1 MKKILYYLIF
11 TLLSS
16 IIFTTIFLTVIGYET
31 NKFNLLLE
39 KKIIEKEPNL
49 NIDLDKIKIKFNP
62 KKLSFFITTYKPE
75 VKYRNIRLDL
85 SKIDAYVNLR
95 SLITGSPEIN
105 QISINSNEININEL
119 SKVLKF
125 AKPSNFKK
133 FLLNNV
139 ESGKVNFNLDLS
151 LIENKFKD
159 YEINGYVKNLTTE
172 IPKTKLINTSFIFS
186 LGKNI
191 GEINNLRGYVNGF
204 QINSGTIE
212 FNYGNSI
219 EIKGSISSDIR
230 LSKENINIFFSDE
243 KTNFLESLSISGKFK
258 NVFNLDFDQTLK
270 ITNYNNKIVGSIK
283 NLEIKLYSP
292 LTNTYLNEDITT
304 IDLES
309 TSFDINYDMKDKK
322 DLISTGEYKING
334 KQAQK
339 FKFKQS
345 LKKNKKNI
353 ILDIDFNNGITVPLI
368 NYNSGEKLV
377 KINTELIFDKQRLN
391 LKKFSLKDDNS
402 EIKINNLIS
411 NNKSLIKFDN
421 ISVKTFLRNE
431 KNNDFNIKFG
441 KKIEIRGLKYDASN
455 LTNELGKNSDTIF
468 LKNLNKEISV
478 NISEIDTKVSDVISD
493 FTLIGF
499 IKNGK
504 FNKIISKGNFYDDK
518 YLDISLIED
527 DILKMKKLEI
537 YSDLPKPLL
546 TNYKFFKGL
555 SGGQMLLNS
564 NYNSQKSNS
573 TLVIENF
580 KVKNAP
586 GLVKLLSL
594 ADFGGMVDAVSGE
607 GLSFEKLEMKM
618 EKNNQV
624 LNLKELYAI
633 GPSISILMEGY
644 VENDSGIVSLRG
656 TMVPA
661 KNLNKF
667 LSKVPIVGDILIPK
681 EIGEGLFGISFK
693 MKGAPGEIKTTV
705 NPIKTLTPRFIQKA
719 LKKSN

>member
-1 MKKILYYLIF
+1 MKKILYYFIF
-11 TLLSS
+11 ILLSS

-39 KKIIEKEPNL
+39 KKIIEKEPSL

-62 KKLSFFITTYKPE
+62 KKLSFFITTHKPE

-151 LIENKFKD
+151 LIENKFED
-159 YEINGYVKNLTTE
+159 YEINGYVKNLSTK

-186 LGKNI
+186 LRKNI
-191 GEINNLRGYVNGF
+191 GEINNLRGFVNGF
-204 QINSGTIE
+204 QINSGAIE
-212 FNYGNSI
+212 FNYANSI
-219 EIKGSISSDIR
+219 EIKGSISSDVR

-243 KTNFLESLSISGKFK
+243 KTNFFESLSISGKFK
-258 NVFNLDFDQTLK
+258 NVFNLDFDKTLK
-270 ITNYNNKIVGSIK
+270 ITSYNNKIAGSIK
-283 NLEIKLYSP
+283 NFEIKLYSP
-292 LTNTYLNEDITT
+292 LTNTYLNDDITS
-304 IDLES
+304 IDLEN
-309 TSFDINYDMKDKK
+309 TSFDINYNMKDKK

-339 FKFKQS
+339 FKFKHS

-353 ILDIDFNNGITVPLI
+353 SLEMDFNNGIKVPLI
-368 NYNSGEKLV
+368 NYNSGENLV
-377 KINTELIFDKQRLN
+377 NITSELIFDKQRLN
-391 LKKFSLKDDNS
+391 LKKFSLKDGNS

-431 KNNDFNIKFG
+431 KNNDFKIKFG

-455 LTNELGKNSDTIF
+455 LTKELGKNSDTIF

-594 ADFGGMVDAVSGE
+594 ADFGGMVDAASGE

-618 EKNNQV
+618 EKNKKV

-633 GPSISILMEGY
+633 GPSVSILMEGY
-644 VENDSGIVSLRG
+644 VENDSGLVSLRG

-661 KNLNKF
+661 KTLNKF

>member
-1 MKKILYYLIF
+1 MKKILYYFIF

-31 NKFNLLLE
+31 NKFNSLLE

-49 NIDLDKIKIKFNP
+49 NIDLNKIKIKFNP
-62 KKLSFFITTYKPE
+62 KKLSFFITTHKPE

-85 SKIDAYVNLR
+85 NKIDAYVNLR

-119 SKVLKF
+119 SKILKF

-133 FLLNNV
+133 FILNNV

-151 LIENKFKD
+151 LIENKFED
-159 YEINGYVKNLTTE
+159 YEINGYVKNLSTK
-172 IPKTKLINTSFIFS
+172 IPKTKLINTSFIFT

-191 GEINNLRGYVNGF
+191 GEINNLRGFVNGF

-212 FNYGNSI
+212 FNYANSI
-219 EIKGSISSDIR
+219 EIKGFISSDVR

-243 KTNFLESLSISGKFK
+243 KTNFFESLSISGKFK
-258 NVFNLDFDQTLK
+258 NVFNLDFDKTLK
-270 ITNYNNKIVGSIK
+270 ITSYNNKIAGSIK
-283 NLEIKLYSP
+283 NFEIKLYSP
-292 LTNTYLNEDITT
+292 LTNTYLNDDITS
-304 IDLES
+304 IDLEN
-309 TSFDINYDMKDKK
+309 TSFDINYNMKDKK

-339 FKFKQS
+339 FKFKHS

-353 ILDIDFNNGITVPLI
+353 SLEMDFNNGIKVPLI
-368 NYNSGEKLV
+368 NYNSGENLV
-377 KINTELIFDKQRLN
+377 NITSELIFDKQRLN
-391 LKKFSLKDDNS
+391 IKKFSLKDKNS

-421 ISVKTFLRNE
+421 ISVKTFLSNK

-441 KKIEIRGLKYDASN
+441 KKIQIRGLKYDASN
-455 LTNELGKNSDTIF
+455 LTKELGKNNDTIF

-499 IKNGK
+499 IKDGK

-618 EKNNQV
+618 EKNKKV
-624 LNLKELYAI
+624 LKLEELYAI
-633 GPSISILMEGY
+633 GPSVSILMEGY
-644 VENDSGIVSLRG
+644 VENDSGLVSLRG

-661 KNLNKF
+661 KTLNKF

>member
-1 MKKILYYLIF
+1 MKKILYYFIF
-11 TLLSS
+11 ILLSS
-16 IIFTTIFLTVIGYET
+16 IIFTTIFLTLIGYET
-31 NKFNLLLE
+31 NKFNSLLE
-39 KKIIEKEPNL
+39 KKIIEKEPSL

-62 KKLSFFITTYKPE
+62 KKLSFFITTHKPE
-75 VKYRNIRLDL
+75 VKYRNISLDL

-151 LIENKFKD
+151 LIENKFED
-159 YEINGYVKNLTTE
+159 YEINGYVKNLSTK

-186 LGKNI
+186 LRKNI
-191 GEINNLRGYVNGF
+191 GEINNLRGFVNGF
-204 QINSGTIE
+204 QINSGAIE
-212 FNYGNSI
+212 FNYANSI
-219 EIKGSISSDIR
+219 EIKGSISSDVR

-243 KTNFLESLSISGKFK
+243 KTNFFESLSISGKFK
-258 NVFNLDFDQTLK
+258 NVFNLDFDKTLK
-270 ITNYNNKIVGSIK
+270 ITSYNNKIAGSIK
-283 NLEIKLYSP
+283 NFEIKLYSP
-292 LTNTYLNEDITT
+292 LTNTYLNDDITS
-304 IDLES
+304 IDLEN
-309 TSFDINYDMKDKK
+309 TSFDINYNMKDKK

-339 FKFKQS
+339 FKFKHS

-353 ILDIDFNNGITVPLI
+353 SLEMDFNNGIKVPLI
-368 NYNSGEKLV
+368 NYNSGENLV
-377 KINTELIFDKQRLN
+377 NITSELIFDKQRLN
-391 LKKFSLKDDNS
+391 LKKFSLKDGNS

-455 LTNELGKNSDTIF
+455 LTKELGKNSDTIF

-594 ADFGGMVDAVSGE
+594 ADFGGMVDAASGE

-618 EKNNQV
+618 EKNKKV

-633 GPSISILMEGY
+633 GPSVSILMEGY
-644 VENDSGIVSLRG
+644 VENDSGLVSLRG

-661 KNLNKF
+661 KTLNKF

>member
-270 ITNYNNKIVGSIK
+270 ITSYNNKIVGSIK

>member
-1 MKKILYYLIF
+1 MKKILYYFIF
-11 TLLSS
+11 ILLSS
-16 IIFTTIFLTVIGYET
+16 IIFTTIFLTLIGYET
-31 NKFNLLLE
+31 NKFNSLLE
-39 KKIIEKEPNL
+39 KKIIEKEPSL
-49 NIDLDKIKIKFNP
+49 SIDLDKIKIKFNP
-62 KKLSFFITTYKPE
+62 KKLSFFITTHKPE

-151 LIENKFKD
+151 LIENKFED
-159 YEINGYVKNLTTE
+159 YEINGYVKNLSTK

-186 LGKNI
+186 LRKNI
-191 GEINNLRGYVNGF
+191 GEINNLRGFVNGF
-204 QINSGTIE
+204 QINSGAIE
-212 FNYGNSI
+212 FNYANSI
-219 EIKGSISSDIR
+219 EIKGSISSDVR

-243 KTNFLESLSISGKFK
+243 KTNFFESLSISGKFK
-258 NVFNLDFDQTLK
+258 NVFNLDFDKTLK
-270 ITNYNNKIVGSIK
+270 ITSYNNKIAGSIK
-283 NLEIKLYSP
+283 NFEIKLYSP
-292 LTNTYLNEDITT
+292 LTNTYLNDDITS
-304 IDLES
+304 IDLEN
-309 TSFDINYDMKDKK
+309 TSFDINYNMKDKK

-339 FKFKQS
+339 FKFEHS

-353 ILDIDFNNGITVPLI
+353 SLEMDFNNGIKVPLI
-368 NYNSGEKLV
+368 NYNSGENLV
-377 KINTELIFDKQRLN
+377 NITSELIFDKQRLN
-391 LKKFSLKDDNS
+391 LKKFSLKDGNS

-455 LTNELGKNSDTIF
+455 LTKELGKNSDTIF

-594 ADFGGMVDAVSGE
+594 ADFGGMVDAASGE

-618 EKNNQV
+618 EKNKKV

-633 GPSISILMEGY
+633 GPSVSILMEGY
-644 VENDSGIVSLRG
+644 VENDSGLVSLRG

-661 KNLNKF
+661 KTLNKF

>member
-353 ILDIDFNNGITVPLI
+353 SLDIDFNNGITVPLI

-402 EIKINNLIS
+402 VIKINNLIS

>member
-353 ILDIDFNNGITVPLI
+353 SLDIDFNNGITVPLI

>member
-1 MKKILYYLIF
+1 M
-11 TLLSS
+11 
-16 IIFTTIFLTVIGYET
+16 
-31 NKFNLLLE
+31 
-39 KKIIEKEPNL
+39 
-49 NIDLDKIKIKFNP
+49 
-62 KKLSFFITTYKPE
+62 
-75 VKYRNIRLDL
+75 
-85 SKIDAYVNLR
+85 
-95 SLITGSPEIN
+95 
-105 QISINSNEININEL
+105 
-119 SKVLKF
+119 
-125 AKPSNFKK
+125 
-133 FLLNNV
+133 
-139 ESGKVNFNLDLS
+139 
-151 LIENKFKD
+151 
-159 YEINGYVKNLTTE
+159 
-172 IPKTKLINTSFIFS
+172 
-186 LGKNI
+186 
-191 GEINNLRGYVNGF
+191 
-204 QINSGTIE
+204 
-212 FNYGNSI
+212 
-219 EIKGSISSDIR
+219 
-230 LSKENINIFFSDE
+230 
-243 KTNFLESLSISGKFK
+243 
-258 NVFNLDFDQTLK
+258 
-270 ITNYNNKIVGSIK
+270 
-283 NLEIKLYSP
+283 
-292 LTNTYLNEDITT
+292 
-304 IDLES
+304 
-309 TSFDINYDMKDKK
+309 
-322 DLISTGEYKING
+322 
-334 KQAQK
+334 
-339 FKFKQS
+339 
-345 LKKNKKNI
+345 
-353 ILDIDFNNGITVPLI
+353 DFNNGIKVPLI
-368 NYNSGEKLV
+368 NYNSGENLV
-377 KINTELIFDKQRLN
+377 NITSELIFDKQRLN
-391 LKKFSLKDDNS
+391 LKKFSLKDGNS

-455 LTNELGKNSDTIF
+455 LTKELGKNSDTIF

-594 ADFGGMVDAVSGE
+594 ADFGGMVDAASGE

-618 EKNNQV
+618 EKNKKV

-633 GPSISILMEGY
+633 GPSVSILMEGY
-644 VENDSGIVSLRG
+644 VENDSGLVSLRG

-661 KNLNKF
+661 KTLNKF

>member
-1 MKKILYYLIF
+1 MKKILYYFIF
-11 TLLSS
+11 ILLSS
-16 IIFTTIFLTVIGYET
+16 IIFTTIFLTLIGYET
-31 NKFNLLLE
+31 NKFNSLLE
-39 KKIIEKEPNL
+39 KKIIEKEPSL

-62 KKLSFFITTYKPE
+62 KKLSFFITTHKPE

-151 LIENKFKD
+151 LIENKFED
-159 YEINGYVKNLTTE
+159 YEINGYVKNLSTK

-186 LGKNI
+186 LRKNI
-191 GEINNLRGYVNGF
+191 GEINNLRGFVNGF
-204 QINSGTIE
+204 QINSGAIE
-212 FNYGNSI
+212 FNYANSI
-219 EIKGSISSDIR
+219 EIKGSISSDVR

-243 KTNFLESLSISGKFK
+243 KTNFFESLSISGKFK
-258 NVFNLDFDQTLK
+258 NVFNLDFDKTLK
-270 ITNYNNKIVGSIK
+270 ITSYNNKIAGSIK
-283 NLEIKLYSP
+283 NFEIKLYSP
-292 LTNTYLNEDITT
+292 LTNTYLNDDITS
-304 IDLES
+304 IDLEN
-309 TSFDINYDMKDKK
+309 TSFDINYNMKDKK

-339 FKFKQS
+339 FKFKHS

-353 ILDIDFNNGITVPLI
+353 SLEMDFNNGIKVPLI
-368 NYNSGEKLV
+368 NYNSGENLV
-377 KINTELIFDKQRLN
+377 NITSELIFDKQRLN
-391 LKKFSLKDDNS
+391 LKKFSLKDGNS

-455 LTNELGKNSDTIF
+455 LTKELGKNSDTIF

-594 ADFGGMVDAVSGE
+594 ADFGGMVDAASGE

-618 EKNNQV
+618 EKNKKV

-633 GPSISILMEGY
+633 GPSVSILMEGY
-644 VENDSGIVSLRG
+644 VENDSGLVSLRG

-661 KNLNKF
+661 KTLNKF

>member
-353 ILDIDFNNGITVPLI
+353 SLDIDFNNGITVPLI

-618 EKNNQV
+618 EKNKKV

-633 GPSISILMEGY
+633 GPSVSILMEGY
-644 VENDSGIVSLRG
+644 VENDTGIVSLRG

-661 KNLNKF
+661 KTLNKF

>member
-270 ITNYNNKIVGSIK
+270 ITSYNNKIVGSIK

-353 ILDIDFNNGITVPLI
+353 SLDIDFNNGITVPLI